1 MRMPVSP
8 VSPATQQRGV
18 TMIEVMIA
26 VLVLSIGLLG
36 VAATLAKSARF
47 SMGAWSQAAVANG
60 MSDMAERMRSSPNAA
75 VAGFQLNDDYA
86 TQRGALDAA
95 TVTATKDCDASAC
108 TPAESAQFHLANW
121 RLGLAGSMPGAAG
134 WVNPLSSAS
143 ASPGATSYEVVV
155 MWFDKTNLDTNN
167 ALNPAL
173 VCTGAEAGIDAR
185 RCCPAAAD
193 APDGV
198 RCTRMVLVP

>member
-1 MRMPVSP
+1 MRTPP
-8 VSPATQQRGV
+8 HAAARQHGV

-47 SMGAWSQAAVANG
+47 SMGAWTQSAVANG

-75 VAGFQLNDDYA
+75 VAGFQLDDDYA
-86 TQRGALDAA
+86 AQRAELDAG
-95 TVTATKDCDASAC
+95 TVAADTDCDSTAC
-108 TPAESAQFHLANW
+108 TPAQSAQFHLANW
-121 RLGLAGSMPGAAG
+121 RLGLARNMPGAAG
-134 WVNPLSSAS
+134 WVTPLSSSSTS
-143 ASPGATSYEVVV
+143 AGATSYEVAVL
-155 MWFDKTNLDTNN
+155 WFDKTNVDADG

-173 VCTGAEAGIDAR
+173 VCTGSEAGIDAR

>member
-1 MRMPVSP
+1 MRTPYFAAARQPS
-8 VSPATQQRGV
+8 QRGV

-47 SMGAWSQAAVANG
+47 SMGAWAQSAVANG
-60 MSDMAERMRSSPNAA
+60 MSDMAERMRSSPNAL
-75 VAGFQLNDDYA
+75 VTGFQLDDDYA
-86 TQRGALDAA
+86 TQRAAIDAG
-95 TVTATKDCDASAC
+95 TVVADKDCDATAC

-121 RLGLAGSMPGAAG
+121 RLGLANNMPGAAG

-143 ASPGATSYEVVV
+143 ASSSATSYEVVV
-155 MWFDKTNLDTNN
+155 MWFDKTNVDEDSV
-167 ALNPAL
+167 LNPAL
-173 VCTGAEAGIDAR
+173 VCAGTETGIDAR

>member
-1 MRMPVSP
+1 MHRAPN
-8 VSPATQQRGV
+8 ARQRGV

-47 SMGAWSQAAVANG
+47 SMGAWAQSAVANG
-60 MSDMAERMRSSPNAA
+60 LSDIAERMRSSPNAA
-75 VAGFQLNDDYA
+75 VAAFGLTDTYN
-86 TQRGALDAA
+86 TQRGALDAG
-95 TVTATKDCDASAC
+95 TVVAGKDCDSTAC

-121 RLGLAGSMPGAAG
+121 RLGLNAGMPGAAG
-134 WVNPLSSAS
+134 WVNPLSSATTEVK
-143 ASPGATSYEVVV
+143 ATSYEVVV
-155 MWFDKTNLDTNN
+155 MWFDKTNIGSTN

-173 VCTGAEAGIDAR
+173 VCTGTETGVDQR
-185 RCCPAAAD
+185 RCCPEPAK

>member
-1 MRMPVSP
+1 MRKPP
-8 VSPATQQRGV
+8 LPARRQAGV

-47 SMGAWSQAAVANG
+47 SLGAWAQSAVANG
-60 MSDMAERMRSSPNAA
+60 MSDIAERMRSSPNAA
-75 VAGFQLNDDYA
+75 VAGFQLNDDYD
-86 TQRGALDAA
+86 TQRAAIDAGTVAPAKNCDAA
-95 TVTATKDCDASAC
+95 AC

-121 RLGLAGSMPGAAG
+121 RLGLTQGMPGAAG
-134 WVNPLSSAS
+134 WVAPLSSAS
-143 ASPGATSYEVVV
+143 ASSSATSYEVVV
-155 MWFDKTNLDTNN
+155 MWFDKTNVDSDNV
-167 ALNPAL
+167 LNPAL
-173 VCTGAEAGIDAR
+173 VCSGSETGIDAR